1 MTEAEVRIIATI
13 KDIARLTGV
22 SAATVSNVLNGKSG
36 AASDAK
42 MQEIFQAAKELHYR
56 PNTLA
61 KNLKLRRTK
70 SIGIITEDLT
80 VFHTPEMVDGIEE
93 YCESQGYEIILDN
106 MRFFKRFG
114 NNFTDTRLH
123 TEFFEN
129 AVSALV
135 AQQVEGIV
143 YIGYH
148 CREIIQKPAF
158 PHLPFVYCNCYPKEP
173 EYACVYPNDEDAGYQ
188 VGKVL
193 TGLGHTN
200 IGIISGPKGNVNA
213 RARLDGFFRALREA
227 GISYDVNTILH
238 GDWGRDSG
246 YENAKKLLPG
256 DSTAIFALNDAM
268 ASGVFFRCQELGLQ
282 VGRDISLFGYDNL
295 NIARVHTPAIS
306 SVEPPLHDIGRKCAQ
321 LVLQQIETRSRLT
334 QRVLLPCTLHLR
346 DSVCPR

>member
-256 DSTAIFALNDAM
+256 DCTAIFALNDAM

-321 LVLQQIETRSRLT
+321 LVLE
-334 QRVLLPCTLHLR
+334 PAAA
-346 DSVCPR
+346 